1 MSTMVPKVIF
11 LAALLFLAKV
21 KAQENPVVIE
31 LFTSQGCSS
40 CPVADRNLS
49 QLLNESR
56 KGTKEIYA
64 LSFHVDYWNYIG
76 WKDPY
81 SQKLFTERQRIYAE
95 KLESS
100 VYTPQMIVNGE
111 VEFVGSSLAEAR
123 NAINKTAA
131 KKSNYQIQIL
141 EWSIKDNKILFSY
154 TLNRPP
160 ENETLNIALVERDLQ
175 NYVPKGENEGR
186 TLHHDNVVKQFK
198 SIRLEKSGMIEIE
211 IAKENK
217 QNTSVILY
225 IQDENWK
232 VKGAIS
238 KSLE

>member
-1 MSTMVPKVIF
+1 MGQKIIF
-11 LAALLFLAKV
+11 LAAFLFLVKV

-40 CPVADRNLS
+40 CPAADRNLS
-49 QLLNESR
+49 QLLNESK
-56 KGTKEIYA
+56 KGTKEIYG

-81 SQKLFTERQRIYAE
+81 SQKVFTERQRRYAE
-95 KLESS
+95 KLGSS

-111 VEFVGSSLAEAR
+111 VEFVGSSLGEAR
-123 NAINKTAA
+123 NAINKTTA
-131 KKSNYQIQIL
+131 KKSDYGIQIS
-141 EWSIKDNKILFSY
+141 EWSIKDNKIFLSY
-154 TLNRPP
+154 TLSRPP
-160 ENETLNIALVERDLQ
+160 ENEILNIALVERDLQ
-175 NYVPKGENEGR
+175 NYVPRGENEGR
-186 TLHHDNVVKQFK
+186 TLHHDNVVKTFK
-198 SIRLEKSGMIEIE
+198 SIRLQKSGMIEIE
-211 IAKENK
+211 NAKENK

-238 KSLE
+238 KCLQ